1 MVTTSAQAVAS
12 ARHFDLV
19 PELAPLAPRL
29 KSPIAVSSTPEV
41 QRGANSMKWTIAICI
56 ALLVLPG
63 CANTAYGLK
72 QDGVQTSHA
81 LDDATQRMLSAGA
94 KT

>member
-1 MVTTSAQAVAS
+1 
-12 ARHFDLV
+12 
-19 PELAPLAPRL
+19 
-29 KSPIAVSSTPEV
+29 
-41 QRGANSMKWTIAICI
+41 MKWTIAICI